1 MGSIKKINNLVLKR
15 SLITC
20 WTQIKTQILT
30 QKKKK
35 CLNLPVYVSY
45 NIYDFMI

>member
-30 QKKKK
+30 KKKK
-35 CLNLPVYVSY
+35 KMFKLTCLCILQY
-45 NIYDFMI
+45 I